1 MQNLPTMKQLQYLSA
16 LAEHLHFG
24 LAAEACFVTQSTLSA
39 GIREL
44 EDILQAKVAE
54 RTNRSVII
62 TPLGERLT
70 AMARDLLRGAEEMM
84 DLARSASAPMTG
96 PLRLGVIP
104 TVGPY
109 LLPAV
114 LPDIH
119 RNFPGLELY
128 LREDY
133 TDRLLERLLDGRLDL
148 LLLALPYEMDGV
160 ETELLFEE
168 GFVLA
173 CPTGHP
179 LAEEVSVDTDAF
191 AEQPLLLLEEGHCL
205 RRHALEA
212 CSLAGRF
219 KRKNYEASSMQ
230 TLVQMVSLGM
240 GITLLPQMAV
250 DADITSGLDITLV
263 PLKED
268 IGTRQIGLVWR
279 KSSARESEFKTLG
292 DLLIKAGPKAPR
304 AQATKKARKTG
315 PSKSTPKERL
325 QKR

>member
-16 LAEHLHFG
+16 LAEHRHFG

-39 GIREL
+39 GIKEL
-44 EDILQAKVAE
+44 EDGLQAKVAE

-70 AMARDLLRGAEEMM
+70 VIARTLLRGAEDMV
-84 DLARSASAPMTG
+84 DLARSAAAPLSG

-104 TVGPY
+104 TIGPY
-109 LLPAV
+109 ILPAA
-114 LPDIH
+114 LPEIH
-119 RNFPGLELY
+119 RNYPDLELY

-133 TDRLLERLLDGRLDL
+133 TDRLLERLQDGRLDL
-148 LLLALPYEMDGV
+148 LLLALPYETEGV
-160 ETELLFEE
+160 ETEVLFEE

-179 LAEEVSVDTDAF
+179 LAAEVSVDTAAF

-212 CSLAGRF
+212 CSLEGRF

-230 TLVQMVSLGM
+230 TLVQMVAFGM

-250 DADITSGLDITLV
+250 NAEITKGLEISLV

-279 KSSARESEFKTLG
+279 KSSARESEFRTLG
-292 DLLIKAGPKAPR
+292 DILMKAAPSKKTPP
-304 AQATKKARKTG
+304 ATKKARKTG
-315 PSKSTPKERL
+315 PSKAGAK
-325 QKR
+325 

>member
-44 EDILQAKVAE
+44 EDVLQAKVAE

-70 AMARDLLRGAEEMM
+70 SMARDLLRGAEEMM
-84 DLARSASAPMTG
+84 ELARSASAPMSG

-104 TVGPY
+104 TIGPY
-109 LLPAV
+109 ILPAV
-114 LPDIH
+114 LPQIH
-119 RNFPGLELY
+119 RKFPGLELY
-128 LREDY
+128 LREDF
-133 TDRLLERLLDGRLDL
+133 TDRLVERLLDGRLDL

-179 LAEEVSVDTDAF
+179 LADEPSVDTSAF
-191 AEQPLLLLEEGHCL
+191 EEQPLLLLEEGHCL

-219 KRKNYEASSMQ
+219 KRKNFEASSMQ

-250 DADITSGLDITLV
+250 DADVTKGLDISLV
-263 PLKED
+263 PLKESV
-268 IGTRQIGLVWR
+268 GTRQIGLVWR
-279 KSSARESEFKTLG
+279 KSSTREAEFKLLG
-292 DLLIKAGPKAPR
+292 DMLMKVSLQEKPKKAG
-304 AQATKKARKTG
+304 KKARKAKT
-315 PSKSTPKERL
+315 SA
-325 QKR
+325 